1 MIYVRSNTL
10 WIADVFENFRNIC
23 LEIYELDTVHFL
35 TAPVLAWQA
44 ALKNTKVELN
54 LLNEIDMILM
64 VEKCIRGEIHHAIYR
79 YAKANNKYRKDY
91 DKNKESL
98 YLSLI
103 LGYKYFVWLG
113 NVTKAA
119 YEWL

>member
-1 MIYVRSNTL
+1 
-10 WIADVFENFRNIC
+10 
-23 LEIYELDTVHFL
+23 
-35 TAPVLAWQA
+35 
-44 ALKNTKVELN
+44 
-54 LLNEIDMILM
+54 M
-64 VEKCIRGEIHHAIYR
+64 VEKCIRGEIYHAIYR

-119 YEWL
+119 YE